1 MQERNHLAPVR
12 KSKLDFDLTSLPRS
26 FAIDPI
32 SEPYRINTMLSRKDA
47 GLLKNRVDRIV
58 LVQALVGNGKNIA
71 DNRKILPH
79 F

>member
-12 KSKLDFDLTSLPRS
+12 NSKLDFDLTSLPRA

-32 SEPYRINTMLSRKDA
+32 SEPYRIDTILSREDG
-47 GLLKNRVDRIV
+47 GLLKNHVDRIV
-58 LVQALVGNGKNIA
+58 LVQAPVGNRKNIA
-71 DNRKILPH
+71 DNRKVLPH